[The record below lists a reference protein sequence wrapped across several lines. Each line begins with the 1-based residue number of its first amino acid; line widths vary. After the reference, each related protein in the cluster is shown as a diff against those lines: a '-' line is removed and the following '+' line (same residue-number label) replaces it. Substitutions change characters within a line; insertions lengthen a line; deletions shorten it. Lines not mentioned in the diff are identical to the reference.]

1 MKEISMD
8 KMYKQKRPQKAMNLL
23 MTLDAGYLHQLCVL
37 LASIKRYHPDT
48 ELSVYILHTALTD
61 AHFSEIQEVL
71 ASGGVLIPIKI
82 DTTEFSNAPTT
93 DRYPPEMYYRLLAA
107 KYLPDSLER
116 ILYLDPDTVVLKSL
130 WEFYN
135 IPFDG
140 CLLAAA
146 SHVGKMMTMLNAA
159 RLDTWEK
166 DEPYINSGVMLLNLK
181 QLRISQ
187 NEEEIYSYIR
197 RCRNRLI
204 LPDQDIISGLYGSE
218 IKLIDPF
225 LYNMTERIY
234 EFRMDAEVWHNLDWV
249 KSHTVIVHYCG
260 RNKPWKN
267 KYIGALNIFYE
278 DAEAYLNSLR

>member
-1 MKEISMD
+1 MCG
-8 KMYKQKRPQKAMNLL
+8 YQTTPRKAMNLL
-23 MTLDAGYLHQLCVL
+23 MTLDSGYLHQLCVL
-37 LASIKRYHPDT
+37 LASVKRHNPDT
-48 ELSVYILHTALTD
+48 ELSVYLLHTALNEE
-61 AHFSEIQEVL
+61 HFSEIREVL
-71 ASGGVLIPIKI
+71 ASDGVLCPIKI
-82 DTTEFSNAPTT
+82 DAAEFSDAPIT

-130 WEFYN
+130 WELYN
-135 IPFDG
+135 MPFEG

-146 SHVGKMMTMLNAA
+146 SHVGKLMSLLNAA
-159 RLDTWEK
+159 RLNTWEK
-166 DEPYINSGVMLLNLK
+166 DEPYINSGVMLLNLE

-187 NEEEIYSYIR
+187 SEEEIYAYIR

-234 EFRMDAEVWHNLDWV
+234 EFRMATEVWHNLDWV
-249 KSHTVIVHYCG
+249 KAHTVIVHYCG
-260 RNKPWKN
+260 RNKPWKDN
-267 KYIGALNIFYE
+267 YIGALDIFYE
-278 DAEAYLNSLR
+278 DAEAYLNMFH

>member
-1 MKEISMD
+1 
-8 KMYKQKRPQKAMNLL
+8 MYEHQTQPQKAMNLL

-37 LASIKRYHPDT
+37 LASVKRHNPDT
-48 ELSVYILHTALTD
+48 ELTVYILHTALTEEY
-61 AHFSEIQEVL
+61 FSEIRKVL
-71 ASGGVLIPIKI
+71 ASGDMLCPVKI
-82 DTTEFSNAPTT
+82 NAAEFSDAPTT

-116 ILYLDPDTVVLKSL
+116 ILYLDPDIVILKSL
-130 WEFYN
+130 WELYN
-135 IPFDG
+135 TPFDG

-146 SHVGKMMTMLNAA
+146 SHVGKVMTMLNAA

-187 NEEEIYSYIR
+187 SEEEIYDYIC

-218 IKLIDPF
+218 IKLLDPF
-225 LYNMTERIY
+225 LYNLTERIY
-234 EFRMDAEVWHNLDWV
+234 ELRMTAEVWHNLDWV
-249 KSHTVIVHYCG
+249 NAHTVIVHYCG

-267 KYIGALNIFYE
+267 KYIGALDIFYE

>member
-1 MKEISMD
+1 MCKP
-8 KMYKQKRPQKAMNLL
+8 QVQPQKTMNLL

-37 LASIKRYHPDT
+37 LASVKRYNLDIA
-48 ELSVYILHTALTD
+48 LSVYLLHTALNEE
-61 AHFSEIQEVL
+61 HFSEIRKVL
-71 ASGGVLIPIKI
+71 APYDALCPIKV
-82 DTTEFSNAPTT
+82 DASEFSDAPTT

-116 ILYLDPDTVVLKSL
+116 ILYLDPDIVVLKSL
-130 WEFYN
+130 WELYN
-135 IPFDG
+135 TPFDD

-146 SHVGKMMTMLNAA
+146 SHVGKLITMLNAA
-159 RLDTWEK
+159 RLNTGEM

-181 QLRISQ
+181 RLRIFQS
-187 NEEEIYSYIR
+187 ETEIYAFIR
-197 RCRNRLI
+197 KCRNRLI

-234 EFRMDAEVWHNLDWV
+234 KFRMDTEAWHNLDWV

-267 KYIGALNIFYE
+267 KYIGALDIFYE